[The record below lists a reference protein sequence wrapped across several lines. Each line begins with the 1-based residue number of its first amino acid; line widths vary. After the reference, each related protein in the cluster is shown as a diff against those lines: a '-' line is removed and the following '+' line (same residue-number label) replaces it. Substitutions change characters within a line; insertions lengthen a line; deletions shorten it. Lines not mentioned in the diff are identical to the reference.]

1 VPLEELL
8 NFFVVNGRQWVTDQ
22 RNLLRPRAQPIAA
35 ENRAQLQHYFTPA
48 ILARAQCTWV
58 DEIPNPEFYAA
69 LQTSGRQIPLDFRQ
83 MTGITFL
90 DTIVIA
96 RSRFMDRTHWLS
108 LLFHELVHVV
118 QYHILGC
125 DEFLTQYVYGWARNE
140 FDYFTIVCAARSKT
154 IRQSTWTTSQETRHN
169 SRLKRH
175 VFSMRCDR
183 KGCDGKDRTVPSIGT
198 LHGRRSRHL
207 SWEAHLSRDAHSRGG
222 CARPSCRWPGV

>member
-1 VPLEELL
+1 MRVPLEELL

-22 RNLLRPRAQPIAA
+22 RNLLRPRALPIAA

-140 FDYFTIVCAARSKT
+140 FNYVTTQPGTSGTRGVPKKTLLRAAIALCPCFFIVEMSLR
-154 IRQSTWTTSQETRHN
+154 
-169 SRLKRH
+169 
-175 VFSMRCDR
+175 M
-183 KGCDGKDRTVPSIGT
+183 
-198 LHGRRSRHL
+198 
-207 SWEAHLSRDAHSRGG
+207 
-222 CARPSCRWPGV
+222 